1 MKNLIKRAAFLSAFV
16 SFLACSVWAKLSD
29 HPYYADY
36 LAKLE
41 KEQNENLKALLYEAI
56 DNQRVFSYK
65 EARRLL
71 FGDIYLEKKSGR
83 YVVTDSYCEEDFNSS
98 VGVGPGKIPNHNEI
112 NCEHTWPQSR
122 FNGRQSRGAQKSD
135 LHHLFP
141 VKSVAN
147 STRGNI
153 LFGEVDGESLSDC
166 SASKRGSDIYD
177 NHEAF
182 EPPKSHKGNVARAL
196 FYFAVRYKINIPD
209 DEEVHLRRWHRL
221 DPADSAEKAR
231 HERIYELQGNRNPFI
246 DDADL
251 IDSISN
257 I

>member
-1 MKNLIKRAAFLSAFV
+1 MKNLIVRGLLLSTLFTFFCVSGWAA
-16 SFLACSVWAKLSD
+16 LSD
-29 HPYYADY
+29 HAYYAPH
-36 LAKLE
+36 LAQLQ
-41 KEQNENLKALLYEAI
+41 KEQNENLKALLSEAI

-65 EARRLL
+65 EARRYL

-98 VGVGPGKIPNHNEI
+98 DGVGPGRIPNHNAI
-112 NCEHTWPQSR
+112 NSEHTWPQSR
-122 FNGRQSRGAQKSD
+122 FNGRQSRSAQKSD

-141 VKSVAN
+141 TKSVAN

-153 LFGEVDGESLSDC
+153 LFGEVNGESVSNC
-166 SASKRGSDIYD
+166 EASRRGNDIYE
-177 NHEAF
+177 NHDAF

-196 FYFAVRYKINIPD
+196 FYFATRYKINIPD

-221 DPADSAEKAR
+221 DPVDSDEIKR

-251 IDSISN
+251 IDSITN

>member
-1 MKNLIKRAAFLSAFV
+1 MKNLIKRVALLSALFLV
-16 SFLACSVWAKLSD
+16 SVSGWAKLSD
-29 HPYYADY
+29 HSYYAPY
-36 LAKLE
+36 LAQIQ
-41 KEQNENLKALLYEAI
+41 KEQNEDLKALLYDAI
-56 DNQRVFSYK
+56 DGQKVFSYK

-71 FGDIYLEKKSGR
+71 FGEIFIEKKRGR
-83 YVVTDSYCEEDFNSS
+83 WVVTDSYCEEDFNSS
-98 VGVGPGKIPNHNEI
+98 VGVGPGQIPDHNAV

-122 FNGRQSRGAQKSD
+122 FNSRQNTSAQKSD

-153 LFGEVDGESLSDC
+153 LFGEVDGESLSEC
-166 SASKRGSDIYD
+166 EASKRGLDVYNNND
-177 NHEAF
+177 AF

-209 DEEVHLRRWHRL
+209 EEEVHLRRWHRL
-221 DPADSAEKAR
+221 DPVDKDEIER
-231 HERIYELQGNRNPFI
+231 HERIYEVQGNRNPFI
-246 DDADL
+246 DDEDL